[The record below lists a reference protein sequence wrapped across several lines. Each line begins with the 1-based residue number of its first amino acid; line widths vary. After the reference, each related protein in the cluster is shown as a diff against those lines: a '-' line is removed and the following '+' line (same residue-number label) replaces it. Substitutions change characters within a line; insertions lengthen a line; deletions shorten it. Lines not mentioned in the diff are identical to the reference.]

1 MYLPNHYG
9 NAPHVIRNGM
19 VTGLGFSLKDELL
32 KIQQIT
38 SQSEKQLEEAEKT
51 QELVQIASIAGTMI
65 LGLVGIYL
73 VLKISKEAQK

>member
-1 MYLPNHYG
+1 MYSNYYD
-9 NAPHVIRNGM
+9 
-19 VTGLGFSLKDELL
+19 GFSLKDELL

-51 QELVQIASIAGTMI
+51 QKLVQTATIGALMT

-73 VLKISKEAQK
+73 VIKIKKETQR

>member
-1 MYLPNHYG
+1 MYSNYYD
-9 NAPHVIRNGM
+9 
-19 VTGLGFSLKDELL
+19 GFSLKDELL

-51 QELVQIASIAGTMI
+51 QKLVQTATIGALMT

-73 VLKISKEAQK
+73 VIKIKKESQR